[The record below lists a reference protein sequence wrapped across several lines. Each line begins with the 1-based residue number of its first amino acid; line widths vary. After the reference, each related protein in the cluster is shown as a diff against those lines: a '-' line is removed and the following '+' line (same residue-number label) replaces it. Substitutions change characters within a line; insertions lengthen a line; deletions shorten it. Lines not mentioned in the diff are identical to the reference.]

1 MKKTQIVKVKEYM
14 KSKYAGRNTLKLNQ
28 ISKELL
34 MSITQV
40 KELKNSG
47 ALKSSTMKSIATFIV
62 NNPAQIGMTYGK

>member
-14 KSKYAGRNTLKLNQ
+14 KSKYAGRGTLKLKQ
-28 ISKELL
+28 ISEELL
-34 MSITQV
+34 MSVTQV

-62 NNPAQIGMTYGK
+62 NNPAQRGVSYGK